1 MAELSS
7 PAAVLEIG
15 TSAPWV
21 RKWSRHWVRGPVWD
35 GFWIL
40 SALWLA
46 PIVLLLAHG
55 YSNLESSPL
64 DLLYFGLTALF
75 WIGHRL
81 SSTYLAYCT
90 EAYRPLLRAQP
101 IRFVALPIL
110 ITAGC
115 FALFLPADS
124 ALPWTREERLIGLA
138 IVDYACV
145 TYHFAAQ
152 HFGALSLYRSRAER
166 GSCIQTRRLDR
177 FFALTVGGVLVFVA
191 DVLAGAVAYQDQWVD
206 RWFPV
211 WIVSAENEIR
221 CGATLALFAVM
232 AAVLFTELRTPQWSL
247 PRILYVIGLAV
258 MVGLA
263 LRPRSLFLFL
273 VIWTSQHWMLATGL
287 ASQTPS
293 AESTPTTGVLRRFL
307 HRLNVRPWAV
317 VLFLMALSLILLPIF
332 EVEANRESG
341 TYYGDRIFGALA
353 TQLRTSSW
361 VPALLALGFATGFI
375 HYLLDR
381 SVYRMSDPQVRA
393 AARGLVGN
401 ASSIPR
407 RKLIRESALVL
418 VFALFSVSSVHAQT
432 QSSATGQQPPK
443 AIYTPKPVYRPEWA
457 KQGLTGKGVVLV
469 TIDQQTGRVTGA
481 RMLQSTGNKQLDGA
495 ALEAYSQWRFQP
507 GTGAQVKIP
516 IEFAARPKPPS
527 PKRIAP
533 QPAILY
539 PLLILV
545 GFGVAVMV
553 MRARRRA

>member
-7 PAAVLEIG
+7 PVGVLEIA
-15 TSAPWV
+15 TVDPW
-21 RKWSRHWVRGPVWD
+21 KTKGPSPWVRGPVWD

-46 PIVLLLAHG
+46 PVILWLSHG
-55 YSNLESSPL
+55 YSNPESSPL

-90 EAYRPLLRAQP
+90 EAYRPLLRLEP
-101 IRFVALPIL
+101 IRFVVIPLA
-110 ITAGC
+110 ITAAC

-124 ALPWTREERLIGLA
+124 ALPCTREERLIGLA

-152 HFGALSLYRSRAER
+152 HFGALSLYRSRADR
-166 GSCIQTRRLDR
+166 SSCIQTRRLDR

-191 DVLAGAVAYQDQWVD
+191 DILAGTVAYQDQWIGG
-206 RWFPV
+206 WFPA
-211 WIVSAENEIR
+211 WIVSTENGIR
-221 CGATLALFAVM
+221 GGAMFVLLVITATTLFA
-232 AAVLFTELRTPQWSL
+232 ELRIPGWSL
-247 PRILYVIGLAV
+247 PRVLYIVGRAV

-273 VIWTSQHWMLATGL
+273 VIWTSQHWILATGL

-293 AESTPTTGVLRRFL
+293 AESPPTTGIVRRFL
-307 HRLNVRPWAV
+307 HKLNVRPLAI
-317 VLFLMALSLILLPIF
+317 VLLLMLLSLILLPIF
-332 EVEANRESG
+332 EVEANQETG
-341 TYYGDRIFGALA
+341 TYYGDRIFGAFA
-353 TQLRTSSW
+353 TQLRTSTW

-381 SVYRMSDPQVRA
+381 SVYRMSDPRVRA
-393 AARGLVGN
+393 AASGLVGN
-401 ASSIPR
+401 ASRISR

-443 AIYTPKPVYRPEWA
+443 AIYTPKPVYRPEW
-457 KQGLTGKGVVLV
+457 
-469 TIDQQTGRVTGA
+469 
-481 RMLQSTGNKQLDGA
+481 
-495 ALEAYSQWRFQP
+495 
-507 GTGAQVKIP
+507 
-516 IEFAARPKPPS
+516 
-527 PKRIAP
+527 
-533 QPAILY
+533 
-539 PLLILV
+539 
-545 GFGVAVMV
+545 
-553 MRARRRA
+553 